1 VVESA
6 VVGVPNDDLGEEVKA
21 IVVMHEKIPLNELAE
36 YVRSHLAEFKVP
48 SLWEVRSE
56 PLPRNASG
64 KLMKH
69 VILDG
74 SKLTMIE
81 ES

>member
-1 VVESA
+1 VI
-6 VVGVPNDDLGEEVKA
+6 GVPNDDLGEEVKA
-21 IVVMHEKIPLNELAE
+21 IVVMHEKISFNELAD

-56 PLPRNASG
+56 PFPRNASG

-69 VILDG
+69 VILDN